1 MIKCIAVD
9 DEPLALRQLAAY
21 LEKVPYLEVVG
32 RCQSAGEAA
41 AVMSEQTVDAM
52 FLDINMPD
60 LNGLDFVRSLAHPP
74 IVVLTTAYQEYAIDG
89 YKVDAVDYVLKPFG
103 MSDIMKAAE
112 KVKRQHALLCASD
125 QAASSSAA
133 KVFAGKDDA
142 LFLKME
148 HKVVKVPLSD
158 IVYVEGMSEYVR
170 IHLQGERPL
179 VVLYAMK
186 RLEERLGSKDFM
198 RIHKSY
204 IICLRHISMVN
215 KNGVTLDTGEQL
227 PVGGS
232 YKEKFSAYVR
242 DRFCRYQ

>member
-133 KVFAGKDDA
+133 EVTAGKDDA

-186 RLEERLGSKDFM
+186 RLEERLGSNDFM

>member
-133 KVFAGKDDA
+133 EVSAGKDDA

>member
-133 KVFAGKDDA
+133 EVFAGKDDA